1 MPGDGQDLRAF
12 AHGDLR
18 GIVEPVDNTVFLRVF
33 DNPAGSLVEARIV
46 VPATLFTVVPSGR
59 AGARRDP
66 GRGGR
71 ARGRGQRRPGRC
83 IGSVRRGGRQGLRG
97 RLRRRAGRSGCG
109 AECERLDGLLAE
121 AGDRSGD
128 EELTLDDADLYF
140 GILESAR

>member
-46 VPATLFTVVPSGR
+46 VPASSPSCPAAGR
-59 AGARRDP
+59 LDGILAEEGEL
-66 GRGGR
+66 
-71 ARGRGQRRPGRC
+71 RGRGQRRPGRC
-83 IGSVRRGGRQGLRG
+83 RKRSPRRSPEAPEDGCDDGGSE
-97 RLRRRAGRSGCG
+97 RLRR
-109 AECERLDGLLAE
+109 ECERLDGLLAE

-140 GILESAR
+140 GILEWNAR